1 MTANLSTTGK
11 YLDALPVWAR
21 ELSEKYYS
29 RSYSLFVLY
38 GNVRD
43 LVSLRGQDSTMFVAL
58 DEFLFSALFGQRDL
72 ILHYDRGGLS
82 FGNPASQADFRR
94 ALEGYDSF
102 HGTTYAQSG
111 VPRTPDAV
119 LNLLDNYLRLR
130 IADGK
135 KIGLVIDFAETIAPA
150 GDVSSMAAE
159 DSNLLVILKRWARN
173 AAFLNADVT
182 ICLVS
187 ENQIELNQ
195 GIVQNPGVSSI
206 AIPLPDYAERLDF
219 IRGQLKDKALPA
231 GSEVSNETLATLGAG
246 LKRMQLQ
253 SLISHAVQNQ
263 QPLTLKFL
271 SERKRDLI
279 ESESGGLLEFVQS
292 RFDLSFVAGND
303 QAKRKLQ
310 DAAAAIRAG
319 NTDVLPMG
327 YVICGPVGTGKTFI
341 TTCFAGEVG
350 IPAVTLKNF
359 RSMWQGVTEG
369 NLERV
374 LGLLKAMSPI
384 AVIVDEADAQ
394 LGARSSSGDSG
405 VGNRVFAQ
413 IAQFMG
419 NTEYRGK
426 VIWFLLTC
434 RPDLLPVDLKRQGRA
449 EEHIALFYPDTP
461 EERLALLRAVQR
473 KVGMKPFPPD
483 VEKFFMERA
492 LSLSGAD
499 IEAVLVRSH
508 MRSSLQKKTA
518 VDADDLKA
526 ALDDFI
532 PPYYPTEIDLQN
544 MVAVLECTSKSLLP
558 KQYRDLDRSE
568 VIRRTNE
575 LMALARQSSG
585 GGAGGRSL
593 ARRFSPNRYCPNY
606 LFLNHDP
613 IHPERPSCGREWR
626 DRLGLDERRVV
637 PPEGLRIA
645 LLTAAIE
652 MQQISP
658 VARAVIRKPLIGI
671 GDATLVKQGQ
681 PETGSLAFVGHD
693 RGNQRLIDGR
703 LILPADLK
711 CGRIHIPLH
720 RVSEKMSQ
728 QKKSQLSGDRIV
740 DVDFQSVEVA
750 GERIRNISRD
760 HANPVNLLQVLLHSR
775 CVVCKRNRH
784 DG

>member
-1 MTANLSTTGK
+1 MPDNPTKTGK
-11 YLDALPVWAR
+11 YLDALPAWAR

-29 RSYSLFVLY
+29 RSFAVFVLY

-43 LVSLRGQDSTMFVAL
+43 LVPLRTQEGASSFASLED
-58 DEFLFSALFGQRDL
+58 FLSGALFGQRDL

-82 FGNPASQADFRR
+82 FGNPATQADYRR

-102 HGTTYAQSG
+102 HGTSYSQG
-111 VPRTPDAV
+111 GLPRNPDAV

-150 GDVSSMAAE
+150 GDISSMSA
-159 DSNLLVILKRWARN
+159 DDRNSLVILKRWARN
-173 AAFLNADVT
+173 AAFLDADVT
-182 ICLVS
+182 ICLIS

-195 GIVQNPGVSSI
+195 GIVQNPGVASI
-206 AIPLPDYAERLDF
+206 AIPLPDDAERLEF
-219 IRGQLKDKALPA
+219 IRAQLKSRELPA
-231 GSEVSNETLATLGAG
+231 GSEVNDETLAKLGAG
-246 LKRMQLQ
+246 LKRVQLQ
-253 SLISHAVQNQ
+253 GLISHAVENK

-271 SERKRDLI
+271 SQKKKDLI

-310 DAAAAIRAG
+310 DAATAIRAG
-319 NTDVLPMG
+319 NTEVLPMG

-374 LGLLKAMSPI
+374 LTLLKAMSPI

-394 LGARSSSGDSG
+394 LGDRSNSGDSG

-449 EEHIALFYPDTP
+449 EEHIALFYPETP
-461 EERLALLRAVQR
+461 EERLALLRAMQR
-473 KVGMKPFPPD
+473 KIGMKAFPED
-483 VEKFFMERA
+483 IEKSFLNRA
-492 LSLSGAD
+492 GGLSGAD

-508 MRSSLQKKTA
+508 MRSSLQNKA
-518 VDADDLKA
+518 VVDAQDLEA
-526 ALDDFI
+526 ALEDFI

-558 KQYRDLDRSE
+558 KQYRDLERAE
-568 VIRRTNE
+568 LIRRTNE
-575 LMALARQSSG
+575 LLAAS
-585 GGAGGRSL
+585 
-593 ARRFSPNRYCPNY
+593 RR
-606 LFLNHDP
+606 
-613 IHPERPSCGREWR
+613 
-626 DRLGLDERRVV
+626 
-637 PPEGLRIA
+637 
-645 LLTAAIE
+645 
-652 MQQISP
+652 M
-658 VARAVIRKPLIGI
+658 
-671 GDATLVKQGQ
+671 
-681 PETGSLAFVGHD
+681 
-693 RGNQRLIDGR
+693 
-703 LILPADLK
+703 
-711 CGRIHIPLH
+711 
-720 RVSEKMSQ
+720 SES
-728 QKKSQLSGDRIV
+728 
-740 DVDFQSVEVA
+740 
-750 GERIRNISRD
+750 
-760 HANPVNLLQVLLHSR
+760 
-775 CVVCKRNRH
+775 
-784 DG
+784 

>member
-1 MTANLSTTGK
+1 MPDSPTQTAK
-11 YLDALPVWAR
+11 YLDALPAWAR

-29 RSYSLFVLY
+29 RSFAVFVLY

-43 LVSLRGQDSTMFVAL
+43 LVPLRTQEGATSFVSLED
-58 DEFLFSALFGQRDL
+58 FLSRALFGQRDL

-82 FGNPASQADFRR
+82 FGNSTTQADFRR

-102 HGTTYAQSG
+102 HGTNFSQG
-111 VPRTPDAV
+111 GLPRNPDAV

-150 GDVSSMAAE
+150 GDVSSMSAE
-159 DSNLLVILKRWARN
+159 DRNSLVILKRWSRN
-173 AAFLNADVT
+173 AAFLDADVT
-182 ICLVS
+182 ICLIS

-195 GIVQNPGVSSI
+195 GIVQNPGVASI
-206 AIPLPDYAERLDF
+206 AIPLPDDAERLEF
-219 IRGQLKDKALPA
+219 IRAQLKSRELPA
-231 GSEVSNETLATLGAG
+231 GSEVSDESLSKLGAG
-246 LKRMQLQ
+246 LKRVQLQ
-253 SLISHAVQNQ
+253 GLISHAVENK

-271 SERKRDLI
+271 SQKKKDLI
-279 ESESGGLLEFVQS
+279 EAESGGLLEFVQS

-310 DAAAAIRAG
+310 DAATAIRAG
-319 NTDVLPMG
+319 NTEVLPMG

-374 LGLLKAMSPI
+374 LSLLKAMSPI

-394 LGARSSSGDSG
+394 LGDRSNSGDSG

-461 EERLALLRAVQR
+461 EERLALLRAMQR
-473 KVGMKPFPPD
+473 KIGMKAFPEEI
-483 VEKFFMERA
+483 EKFFLNRA
-492 LSLSGAD
+492 GGLSGAD

-508 MRSSLQKKTA
+508 MRSSLQNKA
-518 VDADDLKA
+518 MVDAQDLQG
-526 ALDDFI
+526 ALEDFI

-558 KQYRDLDRSE
+558 KQYRDLERAE
-568 VIRRTNE
+568 LIRRTNE
-575 LMALARQSSG
+575 LLAAS
-585 GGAGGRSL
+585 
-593 ARRFSPNRYCPNY
+593 RR
-606 LFLNHDP
+606 
-613 IHPERPSCGREWR
+613 
-626 DRLGLDERRVV
+626 
-637 PPEGLRIA
+637 
-645 LLTAAIE
+645 
-652 MQQISP
+652 M
-658 VARAVIRKPLIGI
+658 
-671 GDATLVKQGQ
+671 
-681 PETGSLAFVGHD
+681 
-693 RGNQRLIDGR
+693 
-703 LILPADLK
+703 
-711 CGRIHIPLH
+711 
-720 RVSEKMSQ
+720 SE
-728 QKKSQLSGDRIV
+728 
-740 DVDFQSVEVA
+740 
-750 GERIRNISRD
+750 N
-760 HANPVNLLQVLLHSR
+760 
-775 CVVCKRNRH
+775 
-784 DG
+784 

>member
-1 MTANLSTTGK
+1 MPSNTATTTTALGK
-11 YLDALPVWAR
+11 YLDALPAWAR

-29 RSYSLFVLY
+29 RSFAMFVLY

-43 LVSLRGQDSTMFVAL
+43 LVPLRTQETTSFVPL
-58 DEFLFSALFGQRDL
+58 DEFLSGALFGQRDVV
-72 ILHYDRGGLS
+72 LHYDRGGLN
-82 FGNPASQADFRR
+82 FGSADSQADFRR

-102 HGTTYAQSG
+102 HGTTYSQG
-111 VPRTPDAV
+111 GLPRNPDAV

-150 GDVSSMAAE
+150 GDVSSMSAE
-159 DSNLLVILKRWARN
+159 DRNSLVILKRWARN

-182 ICLVS
+182 ICLVA

-206 AIPLPDYAERLDF
+206 EIPLPDYGERLDF
-219 IRGQLKDKALPA
+219 IRGQLKDKELPA
-231 GSEVSNETLATLGAG
+231 GSEVNDETLATLGAG

-253 SLISHAVQNQ
+253 SLISHAVQNR

-394 LGARSSSGDSG
+394 LGDRSSSGDSG

-461 EERLALLRAVQR
+461 EERLALLRAMQR

-508 MRSSLQKKTA
+508 MRSSLQKKSA

-575 LMALARQSSG
+575 LMALARQSS
-585 GGAGGRSL
+585 AG
-593 ARRFSPNRYCPNY
+593 
-606 LFLNHDP
+606 
-613 IHPERPSCGREWR
+613 
-626 DRLGLDERRVV
+626 
-637 PPEGLRIA
+637 
-645 LLTAAIE
+645 
-652 MQQISP
+652 
-658 VARAVIRKPLIGI
+658 
-671 GDATLVKQGQ
+671 
-681 PETGSLAFVGHD
+681 
-693 RGNQRLIDGR
+693 
-703 LILPADLK
+703 
-711 CGRIHIPLH
+711 
-720 RVSEKMSQ
+720 
-728 QKKSQLSGDRIV
+728 
-740 DVDFQSVEVA
+740 
-750 GERIRNISRD
+750 
-760 HANPVNLLQVLLHSR
+760 
-775 CVVCKRNRH
+775 
-784 DG
+784 

>member
-1 MTANLSTTGK
+1 MSANPSRSEK
-11 YLDALPVWAR
+11 YLDALPPWAR

-29 RSYSLFVLY
+29 RSFALFVLY

-43 LVSLRGQDSTMFVAL
+43 LVPLRREGKMDFVSL
-58 DEFLFSALFGQRDL
+58 DEFFSSALFGQRD
-72 ILHYDRGGLS
+72 IVLHYDRGGLS
-82 FGNPASQADFRR
+82 FGSAESQSDFRR

-102 HGTTYAQSG
+102 HGTNYSQG
-111 VPRTPDAV
+111 GLPRNPDAV

-150 GDVSSMAAE
+150 GDISSMSAE
-159 DSNLLVILKRWARN
+159 DRNSLVILKRWARN
-173 AAFLNADVT
+173 SAFLNADVT

-187 ENQIELNQ
+187 ENQIELNP

-206 AIPLPDYAERLDF
+206 AIPLPNYPERLEF
-219 IRGQLKDKALPA
+219 IHAQLTARELPA
-231 GSEVSNETLATLGAG
+231 GSEVNEESLATLGAG
-246 LKRMQLQ
+246 LKRVQLQ
-253 SLISHAVQNQ
+253 SLISHTVQNQ

-279 ESESGGLLEFVQS
+279 EAESGGLLEFVQS

-374 LGLLKAMSPI
+374 LTLLKAMSPI

-394 LGARSSSGDSG
+394 LGDRSSSGDSG

-461 EERLALLRAVQR
+461 QERLALLRAMLR
-473 KVGMKPFPPD
+473 KVGMSAFPAD
-483 VEKFFMERA
+483 VEKFFLDRA
-492 LSLSGAD
+492 STLSGAD
-499 IEAVLVRSH
+499 IEAVLVRSRMH
-508 MRSSLQKKTA
+508 SSLQNKPA
-518 VDADDLKA
+518 VDTEDLKVV
-526 ALDDFI
+526 LEDFI

-544 MVAVLECTSKSLLP
+544 LVAVLECTSKCLLP
-558 KQYRDLDRSE
+558 KQYRDIERSE
-568 VIRRTNE
+568 IIRRANE
-575 LMALARQSSG
+575 LLALAR
-585 GGAGGRSL
+585 
-593 ARRFSPNRYCPNY
+593 P
-606 LFLNHDP
+606 
-613 IHPERPSCGREWR
+613 
-626 DRLGLDERRVV
+626 
-637 PPEGLRIA
+637 
-645 LLTAAIE
+645 T
-652 MQQISP
+652 
-658 VARAVIRKPLIGI
+658 
-671 GDATLVKQGQ
+671 
-681 PETGSLAFVGHD
+681 
-693 RGNQRLIDGR
+693 
-703 LILPADLK
+703 
-711 CGRIHIPLH
+711 
-720 RVSEKMSQ
+720 
-728 QKKSQLSGDRIV
+728 
-740 DVDFQSVEVA
+740 
-750 GERIRNISRD
+750 
-760 HANPVNLLQVLLHSR
+760 
-775 CVVCKRNRH
+775 
-784 DG
+784 